1 MPIPSFQEMF
11 LPFLQ
16 CLVDGKDHHMQE
28 VVTYIADHFK
38 LTDEERAEMIPSGQ
52 TSKVANRV
60 GWARTHLKF
69 AGLIERTEW
78 GVHRI
83 TPAGRSVFDKPPA
96 TFDLK
101 FLDTIPQHYEW
112 YHAEKK
118 SRPVQPPVEEGVET
132 PEERIGRAYT
142 DFRATLAGEVIAR
155 VKSSDPIFFERLV
168 IDLLL
173 RMGYGG
179 SRAEAAQATKASG
192 DGGIDGVINEDRLG
206 LDAVYVQ
213 AKRWENSVGE
223 PQLRDFVGAL
233 HAHRASKGV
242 FITTSEFT
250 ASAKAYVE
258 KVQFKISLIDG
269 RRLADLMIDFGVGVS
284 LAHTYEIKKID
295 NDYFEEN

>member
-1 MPIPSFQEMF
+1 
-11 LPFLQ
+11 
-16 CLVDGKDHHMQE
+16 MQD
-28 VVTYIADHFK
+28 VVVYVAEYFK
-38 LTDEERAEMIPSGQ
+38 LTDEERAETIPSGQ
-52 TSKVANRV
+52 SSKIANRV

-69 AGLIERTEW
+69 AGLIERTQW

-83 TPAGRSVFDKPPA
+83 TAAGRDVFEKPPA
-96 TFDLK
+96 IFDLK

-112 YHAEKK
+112 FHAEKK
-118 SRPVQPPVEEGVET
+118 PLPVQDVASEGEDT
-132 PEERIGRAYT
+132 PEERIGRGYA
-142 DFRATLAGEVIAR
+142 DFRASLVGEVIAR

-173 RMGYGG
+173 KMGYGG
-179 SRAEAAQATKASG
+179 SRAEAGQATKASG

-213 AKRWENSVGE
+213 AKKWENSVGE

-250 ASAKAYVE
+250 TSAKAYVE